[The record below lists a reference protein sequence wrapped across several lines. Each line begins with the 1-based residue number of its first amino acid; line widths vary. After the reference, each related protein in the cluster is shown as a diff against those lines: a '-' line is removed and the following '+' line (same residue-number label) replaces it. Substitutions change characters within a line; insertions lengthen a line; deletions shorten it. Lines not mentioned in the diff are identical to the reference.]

1 MNRFPIVTVYRGLFL
16 AAAMALVVGG
26 TIVGLLSMSANT
38 FDFSEESV
46 FTDTDALERFFHF
59 IRYFGPAVLIAL
71 VFMLISE
78 LIKLRMAVESH
89 LYHMRHGDEAL
100 ELNLIAGGVSLEEAG
115 ISSKREQEPAEQTDA

>member
-1 MNRFPIVTVYRGLFL
+1 MNRFPIVTAYRGLFL

-26 TIVGLLSMSANT
+26 TIIGLLSMNANT
-38 FDFSEESV
+38 FAFEDAGFSLDDI
-46 FTDTDALERFFHF
+46 FDRFFHF

-78 LIKLRMAVESH
+78 LIKLGMAVESH

-100 ELNLIAGGVSLEEAG
+100 ELNLIASGVSLEEVG
-115 ISSKREQEPAEQTDA
+115 ISSKREKEPAEQTDA